1 MRAFLAQTDRMLRGT
16 HAFFALAGET
26 PPPYALPL
34 MVLVFG
40 SLYGAFMGTF
50 HLDSPH
56 RLLQV
61 VYSGLKVP
69 VLLFATSAVCLPGF
83 FVLNT
88 VLGLRDD
95 LRAALRAILT
105 GQAALSVALASL
117 APLTRFW
124 YFSSDS
130 YRAALLFNAGAFA
143 VAAVAGQM
151 VMLRYY
157 RPLIR
162 RNRNH
167 RITVIVWLVLYAFV
181 GMQMGW
187 MLRPFIGAPN
197 MPTMFFRQEPFTNAY
212 VVILGLILGR

>member
-1 MRAFLAQTDRMLRGT
+1 MRAFFVQTDRMLRGT
-16 HAFFALAGET
+16 EAFSPLPGEA
-26 PPPYALPL
+26 PARHVLPL
-34 MVLVFG
+34 MVLIFG

-61 VYSGLKVP
+61 LYSGVKVP
-69 VLLFATSAVCLPGF
+69 LLLFATSAVCLPGF

-105 GQAALSVALASL
+105 GQAAFGVTLASL

-143 VAAVAGQM
+143 VGALAGQM
-151 VMLRYY
+151 VMLRHY

-162 RNRNH
+162 RNRIH
-167 RITVIVWLVLYAFV
+167 RVTLVAWLVLYAFV

-187 MLRPFIGAPN
+187 MLRPFIGSPN
-197 MPTMFFRQEPFTNAY
+197 MPTTFFRQEPFTNAY
-212 VVILGLILGR
+212 VVILGLIAGR